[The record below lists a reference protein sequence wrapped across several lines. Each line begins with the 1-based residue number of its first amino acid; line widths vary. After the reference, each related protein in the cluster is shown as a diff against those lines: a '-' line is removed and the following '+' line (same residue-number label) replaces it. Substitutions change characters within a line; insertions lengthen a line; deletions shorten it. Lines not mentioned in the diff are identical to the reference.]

1 MLSAEEKAFVEYWEV
16 NRLSKKRVLKQLYAG
31 LPLAMILVVAIFA
44 NLFSGW
50 YGRAQM
56 ALSRENSSMV
66 IVLLV
71 AALSIVVFVVIFS
84 ARHRWEQNE
93 LRYRELL
100 HKAEKN

>member
-1 MLSAEEKAFVEYWEV
+1 MLSVEEKAFVAYWGE

-31 LPLAMILVVAIFA
+31 LPLAMLLIVAIFA
-44 NLFSGW
+44 NLFAGW

-56 ALSRENSSMV
+56 VLSREDSSLV
-66 IVLLV
+66 IILLV
-71 AALSIVVFVVIFS
+71 AALSIVVFIVIFS

-100 HKAEKN
+100 HKEEKN

>member
-1 MLSAEEKAFVEYWEV
+1 MLSAEEKAFMEYWET

-31 LPLAMILVVAIFA
+31 LPLAMILIVAIFA

-56 ALSRENSSMV
+56 VLSRESSSLI

-71 AALSIVVFVVIFS
+71 AALAIVVFIVIFS

-93 LRYRELL
+93 LRYQELL

>member
-1 MLSAEEKAFVEYWEV
+1 MLSAEEKAFVNYWEV
-16 NRLSKKRVLKQLYAG
+16 NRVSKKRVLKQLYAG

-50 YGRAQM
+50 YSRAQM
-56 ALSRENSSMV
+56 VMSREASSLV

-71 AALSIVVFVVIFS
+71 AALAIVVFIVIFS

-100 HKAEKN
+100 HKAEKK

>member
-31 LPLAMILVVAIFA
+31 LPLAMILIAAIFA

-56 ALSRENSSMV
+56 ALSRENSSMI

>member
-1 MLSAEEKAFVEYWEV
+1 MLSAEEKAFVEYWEA
-16 NRLSKKRVLKQLYAG
+16 NRLSKKRVLRQLYAG
-31 LPLAMILVVAIFA
+31 LPLAMILVAAIFA

-56 ALSRENSSMV
+56 ALSRENSSMI

>member
-1 MLSAEEKAFVEYWEV
+1 MLNAEEKAFLEYWEG
-16 NRLSKKRVLKQLYAG
+16 NRLAKKRVLKQLYAG

-44 NLFSGW
+44 NLFAGW
-50 YGRAQM
+50 YNRALM
-56 ALSRENSSMV
+56 ELSRESSSL
-66 IVLLV
+66 IIILLI
-71 AALSIVVFVVIFS
+71 AALSIIVFIVIFS

>member
-1 MLSAEEKAFVEYWEV
+1 MLSVEEKAFVEYWAA

-56 ALSRENSSMV
+56 VLSREASSLV

-71 AALSIVVFVVIFS
+71 AALAIVVFIVIFS

-93 LRYRELL
+93 LRYQELM

>member
-1 MLSAEEKAFVEYWEV
+1 MLSAEEKAFVEYWEG
-16 NRLSKKRVLKQLYAG
+16 NRLSKKKVLKQLYAG

-56 ALSRENSSMV
+56 ALSRENSSMI

>member
-1 MLSAEEKAFVEYWEV
+1 MLSVEEKAFVEYWEV

-31 LPLAMILVVAIFA
+31 LPLAMILIVAIFA

-56 ALSRENSSMV
+56 ALSRENSSMI

>member
-1 MLSAEEKAFVEYWEV
+1 MLSVEEKAFVEYWEV

-56 ALSRENSSMV
+56 ALSRENSSMI
-66 IVLLV
+66 IVLLI

>member
-1 MLSAEEKAFVEYWEV
+1 MLNDEEKEFVAYWAK
-16 NRLSKKRVLKQLYAG
+16 NRLLKKRVLHQVYAG
-31 LPLAMILVVAIFA
+31 LPLAMVLIVAIFA

-50 YGRAQM
+50 YSRAEM
-56 ALSRENSSMV
+56 VFFRENSSLV

-93 LRYRELL
+93 QHYRELL
-100 HKAEKN
+100 DKEAKN

>member
-1 MLSAEEKAFVEYWEV
+1 M
-16 NRLSKKRVLKQLYAG
+16 LKQLYAG

-56 ALSRENSSMV
+56 ALSRENSSMI

-100 HKAEKN
+100 HKAEKTNFLI

>member
-1 MLSAEEKAFVEYWEV
+1 MLSAEEKTFVEYWTH
-16 NRLSKKRVLKQLYAG
+16 NRLSKKRVLNQLYAG

-56 ALSRENSSMV
+56 VMSREASSLV

-71 AALSIVVFVVIFS
+71 AALAIVVFIVIFS

-100 HKAEKN
+100 HKKEKN